1 MKKLEFEV
9 IDGFNK
15 ERKLTDF
22 INKNKIKQEDI
33 LKIVYNSIGGG
44 FILFF
49 ITEKK
54 KFSLLNLLHFIL
66 NLLLN

>member
-44 FILFF
+44 LSY
-49 ITEKK
+49 
-54 KFSLLNLLHFIL
+54 SLLRRRRNLAY
-66 NLLLN
+66 

>member
-33 LKIVYNSIGGG
+33 LKIVYNSIGGVYL
-44 FILFF
+44 ILYYGEEE
-49 ITEKK
+49 I
-54 KFSLLNLLHFIL
+54 
-66 NLLLN
+66 